1 MFRKK
6 TNEKREI
13 LLQSFY
19 NLEDKLT
26 RKLGMDKIVVAI
38 TASNANTNKTQS
50 IYHMARHLAE
60 DGDRIL
66 IVDANL
72 RDSELPSVT
81 GFDKSRGFI
90 DVILGSYKL
99 DDTIANDDDFDNLD
113 YLYTGQVADYADKFL
128 EASNIQSFYREVS
141 DRYDYVF
148 VDLSPNIDIPE
159 ANMFAANADATIVF
173 STYDLSNSPITL
185 DSLKQLEKVN
195 ANTLGIVVTDYIYS
209 ESEIDDLF
217 GVDNE

>member
-6 TNEKREI
+6 TNEKKEI

-26 RKLGMDKIVVAI
+26 RKLGMEKIVLAV
-38 TASNANTNKTQS
+38 TASSANTNKTQS
-50 IYHMARHLAE
+50 IYHMAHHLAE

-72 RDSELPSVT
+72 RNSDLPSVT

-99 DDTIANDDDFDNLD
+99 DDTIAHDDDFENLD

-128 EASNIQSFYREVS
+128 EPSNIQSFYREVS

-148 VDLSPNIDIPE
+148 IDLSPNIDIPE

>member
-6 TNEKREI
+6 TDEKKEI

-26 RKLGMDKIVVAI
+26 RKLGMEKITVAF
-38 TASNANTNKTQS
+38 TASDANTNKTET
-50 IYHMARHLAE
+50 IYHIGRHLAE

-72 RDSELPSVT
+72 RNSDLPSVT

-99 DDTIANDDDFDNLD
+99 DDTIANDDNFDNLD

-128 EASNIQSFYREVS
+128 EPENITSFYREVS
-141 DRYDYVF
+141 DRYDYILI
-148 VDLSPNIDIPE
+148 DLSPNIDIPE
-159 ANMFAANADATIVF
+159 ANMFAANADATVVF
-173 STYDLSNSPITL
+173 STFALANSPITH
-185 DSLKQLEKVN
+185 DSLKQLENVN
-195 ANTLGIVVTDYIYS
+195 ANTLGIVVTDYTYS